1 MKPSYETMI
10 WLSTPGESKSAIRSR
25 ARGGRTRHLTDRTA
39 PYIMVAI
46 DRRKGVK
53 LMARKK
59 TAEHKQQMKMDRY
72 NEGIDTGWMKYK
84 ACFFCGK
91 DFVVNNYDDR
101 KSRTPKFKGHNICP
115 WCTPYSPLTG
125 EVMHRTKYRTVMSVV
140 LMHQV
145 SQREEH
151 EFDNCLE
158 CKARKLMKV
167 GVE

>member
-1 MKPSYETMI
+1 
-10 WLSTPGESKSAIRSR
+10 
-25 ARGGRTRHLTDRTA
+25 
-39 PYIMVAI
+39 
-46 DRRKGVK
+46 
-53 LMARKK
+53 MARKK